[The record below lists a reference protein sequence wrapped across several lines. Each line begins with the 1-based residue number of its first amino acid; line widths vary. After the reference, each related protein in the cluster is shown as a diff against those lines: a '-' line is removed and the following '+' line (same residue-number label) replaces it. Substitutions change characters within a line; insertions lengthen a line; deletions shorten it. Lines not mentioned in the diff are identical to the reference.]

1 MIALLSI
8 IFDYSSLCKNGVAPW
23 IVSASTGSWTYN
35 FLRNFNRI
43 FVKSV
48 TLVEEA
54 SSSFSRGNFLSGG
67 REGKKKKRRREKITI
82 PILNRKS
89 SEREREEKKFRQ
101 IILLEFNW
109 NECNQFNFTLNG
121 EKERE
126 KRGAPPQASF
136 QRSPCVSV
144 CGCRPCASVAEA
156 DVVTPRFTVAL
167 VGNKSCPVNMSPT
180 ADLPRVA
187 RLHI

>member
-1 MIALLSI
+1 MIR
-8 IFDYSSLCKNGVAPW
+8 KRK
-23 IVSASTGSWTYN
+23 
-35 FLRNFNRI
+35 RNLETNYP
-43 FVKSV
+43 V
-48 TLVEEA
+48 
-54 SSSFSRGNFLSGG
+54 
-67 REGKKKKRRREKITI
+67 
-82 PILNRKS
+82 
-89 SEREREEKKFRQ
+89 
-101 IILLEFNW
+101 LEFNW

-121 EKERE
+121 EEKRERE
-126 KRGAPPQASF
+126 RKRGPPPQASF